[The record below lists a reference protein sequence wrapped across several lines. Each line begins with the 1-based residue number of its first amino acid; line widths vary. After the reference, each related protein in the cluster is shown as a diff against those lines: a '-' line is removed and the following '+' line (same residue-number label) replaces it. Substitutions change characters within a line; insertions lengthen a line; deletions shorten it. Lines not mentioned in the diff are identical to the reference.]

1 MPAQVA
7 EGTMEKVESLGT
19 VGDRADE
26 VLLVNL
32 ENMITSKARARR
44 SHLRKEQISQGVLS
58 RVLQSL
64 GRLVY
69 EEVCST
75 ATILS

>member
-1 MPAQVA
+1 
-7 EGTMEKVESLGT
+7 MEKMESLGS
-19 VGDRADE
+19 VGDREDE
-26 VLLVNL
+26 ALLINL

-44 SHLRKEQISQGVLS
+44 SHLRKEQISQGVLA
-58 RVLQSL
+58 RVLLSI